1 MKLLPLSLLC
11 GALAMSANAATL
23 IHYYPFTVDVSDQV
37 GTEHGT
43 LQNGASV
50 SGGVL
55 NLDGTND
62 YASFAAHLIPG
73 TGSFSVLLSSRL
85 GFAGPVGG
93 IMEMISQ
100 GASGSAFY
108 LGPNGT
114 GTRVGDNWPSAFT
127 PFPSDGLWHNYAVT
141 VDAVNDVT
149 RLYVDGSQVGFIN
162 IEIGHGTSG
171 TNTFLGKQYNGHSEY
186 WNGQIDNVRIY
197 SDLLTA
203 GEVAAIHS
211 GASEVPEPWTMAL
224 TGAGLIVVG
233 LSRKLRAKHHH
244 AG

>member
-1 MKLLPLSLLC
+1 MKLIPLSLLC

-37 GTEHGT
+37 GTDNGT

-62 YASFAAHLIPG
+62 YVSFATHLIPG
-73 TGSFSVLLSSRL
+73 SGSFSVWLSSKV
-85 GFAGPVGG
+85 GFAGPVSG
-93 IMEMISQ
+93 IREMISQ
-100 GASGSAFY
+100 GASGTAFY
-108 LGPNGT
+108 LGPNGA
-114 GTRVGDNWPSAFT
+114 GTRVGDNWGSAFT

-141 VDAVNDVT
+141 VDAVNDIT
-149 RLYVDGSQVGFIN
+149 RLYIDGAQVSFIN
-162 IEIGHGTSG
+162 IEIGHGTGG

-197 SDLLTA
+197 TGELTA
-203 GEVAAIHS
+203 GEISALNS
-211 GASEVPEPWTMAL
+211 GGSEVPEPWTMAL

-233 LSRKLRAKHHH
+233 LGRRLRAKHHH